1 MSSEQ
6 EGIPPEEEKGFLYQK
21 ATPKGCL
28 LLFIIVLGAAF
39 LSAIMKMIF
48 K

>member
-1 MSSEQ
+1 MSSDQ
-6 EGIPPEEEKGFLYQK
+6 VAKPPVEEKGFLYQK

-28 LLFIIVLGAAF
+28 LLFFYVLGAAF
-39 LSAIMKMIF
+39 LSAIMKMLF